1 MNTKRYIT
9 ASLVV
14 FVVTYILD
22 WVIHSLILGGTYNNY
37 PDFFVAGIGGI
48 AVFYAIIKSLIF
60 GFVFCFIFTKGYEEK
75 GILEG
80 VRYGLWIGLLLWL
93 PLMFSSWNTF
103 QFTKVIPFWW
113 LILGVIQIIILGI
126 ITAAIYKP
134 AKVEEPKPEEPKIE

>member
-1 MNTKRYIT
+1 MNKKKYIT

-14 FVVTYILD
+14 FVAAFILD
-22 WVIHSLILGGTYNNY
+22 WIIHGLILLGTYKNN
-37 PDFFVAGIGGI
+37 PGFFITEIGGGGI
-48 AVFYAIIKSLIF
+48 FYMIVKALIF
-60 GFVFCFIFTKGYEEK
+60 SFLFCFIFTKGYEEK